1 MFVKELEI
9 TLENGM
15 KISGELD
22 LPERQGQWKTIIL
35 FHGSGPSFRRAQD
48 DHRPY
53 GSCGIVLLPGMIVDF
68 FNPGNDGI
76 HRICHQTVHRH
87 GIVAFDEVW
96 FPATAMEE
104 ID

>member
-35 FHGSGPSFRRAQD
+35 FHGSGPSDRHAT
-48 DHRPY
+48 
-53 GSCGIVLLPGMIVDF
+53 VLYLIYLVYWELVE
-68 FNPGNDGI
+68 
-76 HRICHQTVHRH
+76 H
-87 GIVAFDEVW
+87 
-96 FPATAMEE
+96 
-104 ID
+104 